1 MRDVFAQS
9 LWQHRSMWFQVVREE
24 KTRDGGELRKLT
36 LAHLNPKIS
45 TAEVNGG
52 HDNCLHYRSPV
63 GDVWT
68 LPLLSRQRVSPLP
81 WPRSTF
87 DLVWNTTARLLH
99 PTKRREEK
107 RREQKRREEKR
118 REEKRKKVTPGF
130 KTEIGGVNNITRQ
143 HEARSELSSSLPDGC
158 QIITGAKKNKGAKY
172 N

>member
-1 MRDVFAQS
+1 M
-9 LWQHRSMWFQVVREE
+9 VREE

-81 WPRSTF
+81 
-87 DLVWNTTARLLH
+87 
-99 PTKRREEK
+99 
-107 RREQKRREEKR
+107 
-118 REEKRKKVTPGF
+118 
-130 KTEIGGVNNITRQ
+130 
-143 HEARSELSSSLPDGC
+143 
-158 QIITGAKKNKGAKY
+158 
-172 N
+172 